1 VRVCWLV
8 TKIKGVVGARVL
20 AGHLRKRSGG
30 CACVGWSLWKG
41 MVCVCVCVCVCV
53 WEATLERLGGGSGI
67 WAVACFAREGK
78 VEGMF

>member
-1 VRVCWLV
+1 MRVCWLV
-8 TKIKGVVGARVL
+8 TLEKGAVGVRVL
-20 AGHLRKRSGG
+20 AGHYGKE
-30 CACVGWSLWKG
+30 W
-41 MVCVCVCVCVCV
+41 CVCVCVCVCV